1 MNPEI
6 CESIDLCIESLLK
19 HRDAL
24 EQISDDNRISGTH
37 NKLIELLE
45 STKTQLNNSDP
56 THNYISLFKKL
67 ITSTISHSTSDNIA
81 INYLSNPNHQEA
93 QDNFTNEKIS
103 TLELITNEFI
113 FNLDFF
119 QKLGFFKQNIVAV
132 GANGSGKTSL
142 SNSLKSHLSENGIVI
157 TAQKV
162 LLIPTFEGIS
172 NIHSTET
179 KLRNAQSTDKSQ
191 RITYNS
197 FDASGSF
204 SALMQ
209 VGKEFHILLDNLL
222 AERNFIR
229 NNYCEE
235 IKETKKYSE
244 VPTSLLDQTL
254 SIWNNLLP
262 HRTIFCPDGVN
273 IILQPEKGDVYPA
286 YQMSDGEKVLL
297 FQVAQVLQAPKNGYI
312 VVDEPE
318 MFLHKTIV
326 NKLWDVLEVVRDDCI
341 FIYLTHDLDFA
352 TNRINAKK
360 VWLRAYSHPDNWLIE
375 DIPENDLPEQMLLE
389 LLGSRKDILFCE
401 GKKDKSHD
409 VKIYNILFP
418 HYTVCPVES
427 CFDVIH
433 HTKAFNKISNINTKA
448 YGIIDSDHHSRER
461 LTALEPES
469 IFSFS
474 MAEIENLFLNEDFLN
489 AIANRI
495 LKDSNTIQLIKNDI
509 LKKLETDKEIQIS
522 NYISTK
528 INYYFH
534 DSHVSQ
540 GNSLREVESHLSTFT
555 DRVDLQQWH
564 SERKVE
570 IDQIISDKDYIRAL
584 EIYNNKGLKAIAQ
597 RHLGITNF
605 SEISLSILIAQPG
618 TQEILRSHFPAT
630 LYQ

>member
-6 CESIDLCIESLLK
+6 CETIDLCIESLLK
-19 HRDAL
+19 HRDTLQQLA
-24 EQISDDNRISGTH
+24 DDKRIIGTH

-56 THNYISLFKKL
+56 THNYTSLFKKL
-67 ITSTISHSTSDNIA
+67 ITSAISHSTSDNID
-81 INYLSNPNHQEA
+81 INHLSNPNHQEA
-93 QDNFTNEKIS
+93 LTNFIDERIS
-103 TLELITNEFI
+103 TLKLITNQFT

-119 QKLGFFKQNIVAV
+119 QKLGFFNQNIVAI

-142 SNSLKSHLSENGIVI
+142 SNSLKSHLSDNGIVI
-157 TAQKV
+157 SAQKV

-172 NIHSTET
+172 NIHSTAT
-179 KLRNAQSTDKSQ
+179 KLRSAQGSDKSLK
-191 RITYNS
+191 ITYNS
-197 FDASGSF
+197 FDSSGSF

-235 IKETKKYSE
+235 TKQTKKYSD
-244 VPTSLLDQTL
+244 VPTSLLDQALT
-254 SIWNNLLP
+254 IWNNLLP
-262 HRTIFCPDGVN
+262 HRTISCPDGVN
-273 IILQPEKGDVYPA
+273 IILQPENGEVYPA

-297 FQVAQVLQAPKNGYI
+297 FQVAQVLQSPKNGYI

-352 TNRINAKK
+352 INRINAKK
-360 VWLRAYSHPDNWLIE
+360 VWLKSYTHPDNWLIE
-375 DIPENDLPEQMLLE
+375 DIPQNDLPEQMLLE

-401 GKKDKSHD
+401 GKKDRSHD

-461 LTALEPES
+461 LMALEPES

-474 MAEIENLFLNEDFLN
+474 MAEIENLFLNENFLN
-489 AIANRI
+489 AIAIRV
-495 LKDSNTIQLIKNDI
+495 LKGSDTVQLIKNDI
-509 LKKLETDKEIQIS
+509 LAKLKTDQEIQIS

-540 GNSLREVESHLSTFT
+540 GNSLQEVESHLSTFI
-555 DRVDLQQWH
+555 DRVKLQQWY
-564 SERKVE
+564 SERKSE
-570 IDQIISDKDYIRAL
+570 IDKIILEKNYIRAL
-584 EIYNNKGLKAIAQ
+584 EIYNNKGLKSVAQ

-605 SEISLSILIAQPG
+605 SEISLSILIAQPE
-618 TQEILRSHFPAT
+618 TQNILKSHFPAT
-630 LYQ
+630 LHQ